1 MKKIFAI
8 MLVIVMCI
16 SMVACANTDKEIEN
30 NESSTTIEQV
40 EDETV
45 ETTEAVENPDN
56 TETTEP
62 AENTEETTAP
72 NENEDVTTSDDIDN
86 DNSNNTNQGTV
97 DNNDSNKEDNK
108 ENNKTEENKAEE
120 NKTENNKNDKKEDKT
135 ETEETKPTDDVA
147 GATEDKNDTENTENT
162 ETTEPVEEENEDEI
176 VTPTYTPNQL
186 EQNIFNIIN
195 QHRANAGLPA
205 LTFEYSFY
213 SAAKTRATEAATCFS
228 HTRPNGSN
236 YTSVFAETGI
246 KWDFIA
252 GENVGRYFA
261 DAETAMNAFMN
272 SQVHKD
278 NILYTGYTRVCIAVV
293 ESELYPGYYV
303 IEQLFA
309 GPAGA
314 Y

>member
-8 MLVIVMCI
+8 MLVMVMCI

-30 NESSTTIEQV
+30 SESSTTIEQV
-40 EDETV
+40 EDETA
-45 ETTEAVENPDN
+45 ETTEAVESPDN

-86 DNSNNTNQGTV
+86 DNSNDTNQGTV
-97 DNNDSNKEDNK
+97 DNNDSNKEDTK
-108 ENNKTEENKAEE
+108 EHNKTEENKTED
-120 NKTENNKNDKKEDKT
+120 NKTENNKDDKEEDKT

-147 GATEDKNDTENTENT
+147 GATEDKNDTENTE
-162 ETTEPVEEENEDEI
+162 TTEPVEEENEDEV

-195 QHRANAGLPA
+195 QHRVNAGLPA

>member
-8 MLVIVMCI
+8 MLVMVMCI
-16 SMVACANTDKEIEN
+16 SMVACANTNKEVEN
-30 NESSTTIEQV
+30 TEPDTTVEQVKDETAETIEG
-40 EDETV
+40 
-45 ETTEAVENPDN
+45 TEN

-62 AENTEETTAP
+62 SESTEETTPSEDA
-72 NENEDVTTSDDIDN
+72 EDVVTPDGNKNEENKDDSNNGNVNN
-86 DNSNNTNQGTV
+86 DNT
-97 DNNDSNKEDNK
+97 NKEDNK
-108 ENNKTEENKAEE
+108 ENNKTEE
-120 NKTENNKNDKKEDKT
+120 DKSDDIEDGEDKVV
-135 ETEETKPTDDVA
+135 EPEETKPTDDVA
-147 GATEDKNDTENTENT
+147 GATEDKNNNESTEDV
-162 ETTEPVEEENEDEI
+162 ETTEPVEEEKEE
-176 VTPTYTPNQL
+176 VATPTYTPNQL

-195 QHRANAGLPA
+195 QHRVNAGLPA

-236 YTSVFAETGI
+236 YTSVFSEKGI

-278 NILYTGYTRVCIAVV
+278 NILYNGYTRVCIAVV
-293 ESELYPGYYV
+293 ESDIYPGYYV